1 MFILLAGIF
10 VIGLIIAGVFAVVS
24 HHNGGDE

>member
-10 VIGLIIAGVFAVVS
+10 VIGLITAGVVVVIS
-24 HHNGGDE
+24 HHDGGGE

>member
-10 VIGLIIAGVFAVVS
+10 VIGLITAGVAAFVS